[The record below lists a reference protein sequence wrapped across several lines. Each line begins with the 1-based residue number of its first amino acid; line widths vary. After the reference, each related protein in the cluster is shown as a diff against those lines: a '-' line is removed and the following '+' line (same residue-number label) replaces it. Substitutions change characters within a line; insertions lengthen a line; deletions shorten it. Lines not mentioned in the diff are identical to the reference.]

1 MTGTE
6 IQRYVEGR
14 LGQTVDSEDILE
26 AINEGLDEI
35 GGMGLL
41 YVTTTIPVTD
51 TTQWYSLESDYT
63 QVKKVIK
70 KEDGK
75 EYIYQRWEYRN
86 GDIRL
91 FDNGEY
97 VVVARKLP
105 KHLSDI
111 ADEFTFLHRL
121 YYNALKFY
129 ALAWV
134 RENSDP
140 ESKPAQ
146 LLYERFESNV
156 MRAAQTLLSTKAPA
170 KVRVLRRG

>member
-14 LGQTVDSEDILE
+14 LGQTVDPDEVLE

-41 YVTTTIPVTD
+41 YATANVTVTD
-51 TTQWYSLESDYT
+51 TAQWYSLEPDYT

-86 GDIRL
+86 GDIRF
-91 FDNGEY
+91 FDAGEY
-97 VVVARKLP
+97 IIVARKLP
-105 KHLSDI
+105 EHLSNI
-111 ADEFTFLHRL
+111 ADTFTDLHRV

-140 ESKPAQ
+140 ESKAAQ
-146 LLYERFESNV
+146 VLYERFENNV